1 LRIEAVCKIVMTS
14 AAVLIVD
21 DEKGV
26 RGSLQGILEDA
37 GFAAEAVASGEDAIE
52 ALRLNE
58 FPVVLLDVWLPGM
71 DGLETLGRMRQ
82 IAPETLVVM
91 ISGHGSI
98 ETAVRA
104 TRLGAFDFIE
114 KPLSLEKT
122 LLAVGNAMQ
131 QYRLQE
137 ENLRLR
143 RELERQY
150 VMTGDSV
157 PMQALRQQIAFAA
170 PTNGRVLIRGENG
183 TGKELVAHLIHLN
196 SLRRSCAFVEMNCA
210 AIPEDLIESELFGH
224 VKGAFTGA
232 VEDKEGKFVRAD
244 GGTLFLDEV
253 GDMSPKTQAK
263 VLRVL
268 EEQQFSPV
276 GSNASLKV
284 DVRIIASTNKDL
296 EYEIETGGF
305 REDLYYRLNVLPFQ
319 IPPLRERIEDIPVL
333 TDHFLKEFSRS
344 YGRKPPELTRKAR
357 EILDNY
363 PWPGNV
369 RELKNIM
376 ERIAIM
382 MQQARIDIYDLPETI
397 LSRTIAAA
405 PKTETSLF
413 AIPSLSEAK
422 EKFEKEFILRK
433 LIEHKGGISRVA
445 QALGIERSNLYRKI
459 RQLDIPYSGRDSGEN
474 DGNPDVS

>member
-1 LRIEAVCKIVMTS
+1 MMS
-14 AAVLIVD
+14 ADVLIVD

-26 RGSLQGILEDA
+26 RKSLQGILEDA
-37 GFAAEAVASGEDAIE
+37 GFSAEAVVSGEDALE
-52 ALRLNE
+52 AARLNE
-58 FPVVLLDVWLPGM
+58 FPVVLLDVWLPGI
-71 DGLETLGRMRQ
+71 DGLETLTGMRR
-82 IAPETLVVM
+82 IAPETLVIM

-122 LLAVGNAMQ
+122 LLVVGNAMQ
-131 QYRLQE
+131 QYRLQG

-150 VMTGDSV
+150 VMIGDSV

-183 TGKELVAHLIHLN
+183 TGKELAARLIHLK
-196 SLRRSCAFVEMNCA
+196 SLRRSGAFLEINCA
-210 AIPEDLIESELFGH
+210 AIPEDLIESELFGY

-232 VEDKEGKFVRAD
+232 TEDKEGKFVLAD

-268 EEQQFSPV
+268 DEQLFSPV
-276 GSNASLKV
+276 GSNVSLKV
-284 DVRIIASTNKDL
+284 DVRIIASTNKNL

-319 IPPLRERIEDIPVL
+319 IPPLRERIEDIPLL
-333 TDHFLKEFSRS
+333 TSYFLEEFSRR
-344 YGRKPPELTRKAR
+344 YGRRPPALTQRVR
-357 EILDNY
+357 EILESY

-382 MQQARIDIYDLPETI
+382 MQQPRIDIYDLPEAI
-397 LSRTIAAA
+397 LNRTIAASL
-405 PKTETSLF
+405 KTETSLF
-413 AIPSLSEAK
+413 EISSLHEAK

-433 LIEHKGGISRVA
+433 LIECKGGISRAA

-459 RQLDIPYSGRDSGEN
+459 KQLDIPYSGRDGGEN
-474 DGNPDVS
+474 GGFSDIS